1 MSTITGSTTLLPSPR
16 VATTLLVVAALG
28 DLTEA
33 ALSPLDGSSTLKDL
47 GAIAAHETRFE
58 VSVVL
63 GLVATV
69 LFLPGLLG
77 LANGLMGASR
87 RVAGTAGW
95 LLGGA
100 MAGFLAIR
108 LGQAVELATIQ
119 TGGDRRDLAAA
130 VDKAG
135 SNVIGLPILLMFLGG
150 ATVGLVLLAIAAW
163 NAGLPKAACL
173 LLAVFQPIDFVMPE
187 HPFPLGCISH
197 ALLLVALAW
206 IARAVWTSAEVH
218 DTSAV
223 PALA

>member
-1 MSTITGSTTLLPSPR
+1 MSTTHSTTLLPGPR
-16 VATTLLVVAALG
+16 VATALLVVAALG

-47 GAIAAHETRFE
+47 GAIAAHQTRFE
-58 VSVVL
+58 VSVVV

-87 RVAGTAGW
+87 RVAATAGW

-119 TGGDRRDLAAA
+119 TGGNRHDLAAA
-130 VDKAG
+130 VDRTS

-163 NAGLPKAACL
+163 KAGLPKASCV
-173 LLAVFQPIDFVMPE
+173 LLAAFQPIDFVMPE
-187 HPFPLGCISH
+187 HPFPLGCVSH
-197 ALLLVALAW
+197 ALLLVAFAW
-206 IARAVWTSAEVH
+206 MAGTVWRSPAAAEQVLEP
-218 DTSAV
+218 TLV
-223 PALA
+223 